1 VLIVKAYVD
10 AVIAIDA
17 DFMSRN
23 SIIEAA
29 DVGEIRPSIV
39 LVVNLLN
46 RARLHG
52 HAQASDL
59 VLDVNAG
66 AGNAVASL
74 KSVSRMDV

>member
-1 VLIVKAYVD
+1 MD
-10 AVIAIDA
+10 AVIAIVA

-66 AGNAVASL
+66 LGDAVATRKCISQ
-74 KSVSRMDV
+74 MDN

>member
-1 VLIVKAYVD
+1 
-10 AVIAIDA
+10 
-17 DFMSRN
+17 M
-23 SIIEAA
+23 
-29 DVGEIRPSIV
+29 
-39 LVVNLLN
+39 NLLN

-52 HAQASDL
+52 RPQASDL

>member
-1 VLIVKAYVD
+1 MVAYLV
-10 AVIAIDA
+10 
-17 DFMSRN
+17 SPN
-23 SIIEAA
+23 SIIETA
-29 DVGEIRPSIV
+29 DVREFVHLVV

-74 KSVSRMDV
+74 KSISQDECLV